1 MSVLEII
8 IFALIKIVIIVSAML
23 LSVAYLVYFERK
35 VSAWAQNRIGPNR
48 VGWKGALQPF
58 ADLMKLALKED
69 IVPQNADKRIHSL
82 APVIALLVALSTYAV
97 IPFGP
102 DLQIANYNIPLIVAD
117 VNIGVLFILALT
129 SLGVYAITLAGWSSG
144 SKYSLLGGIRSSAQM
159 ISYEVSM
166 GFSVAGVL
174 LLSESLRPT
183 AIVESQAS
191 WMWNAIVQPIG
202 FITFLVSAFAETNR
216 LPFDLPEAEPEL
228 VGGFHTEYSS
238 MKFAGFFLAEY
249 ANMIIASALIVT
261 LYLGGWQIPYL
272 EKLNLSPLVYTLLS
286 LGAFLLKMA
295 ALLFFF
301 LWIRWTLPRFRYDQ
315 LMNLGWKVLF
325 PLSLINIVWVAVL
338 IMSVLAFLLAGD
350 NIDLGNYRYLILLSA
365 VLLSV
370 GLISVQIRPL
380 AYFFLGIIARLP
392 LVKRIHQPWVDFYE
406 SSREILQLRHVIPT
420 STLGALAHMTDALG
434 FCIILHGFGLEITWV
449 LYLQAVFI
457 TGLTAAIGA
466 LSGAHGIQY
475 AAPGSTAFKA

>member
-1 MSVLEII
+1 MSILEIVI
-8 IFALIKIVIIVSAML
+8 ISLIKIVVIVSAML
-23 LSVAYLVYFERK
+23 VTVAYLVYFERK

-48 VGWKGALQPF
+48 VGWHGALQPF
-58 ADLMKLALKED
+58 ADLLKLVLKED
-69 IVPQNADKRIHSL
+69 IVPDNADRKIHAL
-82 APVIALLVALSTYAV
+82 APIIALLVALSTYAV

-102 DLQIANYNIPLIVAD
+102 DLEIAGYNISLVVAD

-174 LLSESLRPT
+174 LLSESLRPV
-183 AIVESQAS
+183 AIVESQYG

-249 ANMIIASALIVT
+249 ANMIIASAFIVT
-261 LYLGGWQIPYL
+261 LYLGGWQIPYIQEL
-272 EKLNLSPLVYTLLS
+272 GLSPLVETILCF
-286 LGAFLLKMA
+286 GAFLLKMA

-301 LWIRWTLPRFRYDQ
+301 LWVRWSLPRFRYDQ
-315 LMNLGWKVLF
+315 LMNLGWKVMF
-325 PLSLINIVWVAVL
+325 PLSLINIVWVALL
-338 IMSVLAFLLAGD
+338 IM
-350 NIDLGNYRYLILLSA
+350 I
-365 VLLSV
+365 
-370 GLISVQIRPL
+370 
-380 AYFFLGIIARLP
+380 
-392 LVKRIHQPWVDFYE
+392 
-406 SSREILQLRHVIPT
+406 
-420 STLGALAHMTDALG
+420 
-434 FCIILHGFGLEITWV
+434 FGM
-449 LYLQAVFI
+449 
-457 TGLTAAIGA
+457 
-466 LSGAHGIQY
+466 
-475 AAPGSTAFKA
+475 